1 MLSRVAESIHWIS
14 RYLERA
20 ESVARVVDVNL
31 QLMLDLPLGLASQW
45 LPLVQITGDY
55 PDYESR
61 YNVATQETVTEF
73 LVFDW
78 ENPNS
83 IASCL
88 RAARENARTIR
99 EIISSEM
106 WEELNDFYLTVQNP
120 TARDR
125 ARETPHEF
133 VRSVR
138 RSSHLL
144 LGVTDSTLSHGEA
157 WHFGRMGRLL
167 ERADKSSRVL
177 DVKYFL
183 LLPDVSDV
191 GTPIDDLHWS
201 AVLRSVS
208 GFEMYRKRHGQVAP
222 AKIAEFLL
230 LDRDF
235 PRSVHHCLINLSD
248 SLHAITGTPPGQF
261 RNPAER
267 RLGQLAAEL
276 DYTTMDEVFGQGLHE
291 YLDGLQVKLNSVGDS
306 IFETFFEHRPLQQ
319 GPS

>member
-1 MLSRVAESIHWIS
+1 MLSRVAESIYWIS
-14 RYLERA
+14 RYIERA

-45 LPLVQITGDY
+45 APLVQITGDY
-55 PDYESR
+55 PSFKSR
-61 YNVATQETVTEF
+61 YPEATQETVIEF
-73 LVFDW
+73 LAFDW

-83 IASCL
+83 IVSCL

-99 EIISSEM
+99 EVISSEM
-106 WEELNDFYLTVQNP
+106 WEEINEFYLSVQDP
-120 TARDR
+120 AARSRARD
-125 ARETPHEF
+125 APPEF
-133 VRSVR
+133 FRNVR
-138 RSSHLL
+138 RTSHLL
-144 LGVTDSTLSHGEA
+144 LGVTDSTLSHGET
-157 WHFGRMGRLL
+157 WHFSRMGRLL

-183 LLPDVSDV
+183 LLPDVSEV

-208 GFEMYRKRHGQVAP
+208 GFEMYRKIHGQVTA

-230 LDRDF
+230 LDREF

-248 SLHAITGTPPGQF
+248 SLHSITGTPLGQF

-267 RLGQLAAEL
+267 RLGQVATEL

-291 YLDGLQVKLNSVGDS
+291 YLDGLQIKLNSIGDC
-306 IFETFFEHRPLQQ
+306 IFETFIALKPLK
-319 GPS
+319 

>member
-1 MLSRVAESIHWIS
+1 MLSRVADSIYWIG
-14 RYLERA
+14 RYAERA
-20 ESVARVVDVNL
+20 ESVARFVDVNL

-45 LPLVQITGDY
+45 APLVQITGDY
-55 PDYESR
+55 ESFSGR
-61 YNVATQETVTEF
+61 YPEATLETVIEF
-73 LVFDW
+73 LAFDW

-83 IASCL
+83 IVSCL

-106 WEELNDFYLTVQNP
+106 WEEINEFYLGVQDP
-120 TARDR
+120 AARRR
-125 ARETPHEF
+125 AREAPPEF
-133 VRSVR
+133 FRNVR
-138 RSSHLL
+138 RTSHLL
-144 LGVTDSTLSHGEA
+144 LGVTDSTLSHSEA
-157 WHFGRMGRLL
+157 WHFAHMGRLL
-167 ERADKSSRVL
+167 ERADKSTRVL

-208 GFEMYRKRHGQVAP
+208 GFEMYRKIHGQVAA

-235 PRSVHHCLINLSD
+235 PRSVHHCLINLSY
-248 SLHAITGTPPGQF
+248 SLHAITGTPMGQF

-267 RLGQLAAEL
+267 RVGQVATEL
-276 DYTTMDEVFGQGLHE
+276 DYTTMDEVFGLGLHE
-291 YLDGLQVKLNSVGDS
+291 YLDGLQVKLNSVGDCV
-306 IFETFFEHRPLQQ
+306 FETFFALKPLK
-319 GPS
+319 